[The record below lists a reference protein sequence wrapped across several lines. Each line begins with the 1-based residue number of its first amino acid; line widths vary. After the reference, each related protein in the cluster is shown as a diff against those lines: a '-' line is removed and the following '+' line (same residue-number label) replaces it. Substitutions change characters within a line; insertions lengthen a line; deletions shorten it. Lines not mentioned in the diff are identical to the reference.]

1 MTENL
6 YLKDELYDLVKR
18 DDSIFEF
25 LQSGSLDGVWYW
37 DMEKPDNEWL
47 SPEFKALFGYEDHE
61 VPNTAEWWQ
70 KNISPEDLPAVLER
84 FEAHLKDP
92 SVPYDQIVSYKHK
105 NGSKVWVRCRGMAI
119 RDEEGKPIRMLG
131 CHTDVTSLKIAEQK
145 LEESLD
151 KVNLELDNFSIIL
164 SHDLKEPL
172 RKIQIFSDFMNE
184 AIDENNQDDLRMYAQ
199 QIHSASKRISTLMDA
214 MLRYSKLSKKDV
226 DFHEVYINDVLQY
239 VRDDLYERIMSEHAE
254 ITLKGIETLPA
265 IEAEPSFMY
274 QLFLNL
280 LTNALKYHRPDEPPK
295 ITITGESNETH
306 VTIIVTDQGIGIE
319 KKFLDV
325 IFDPFK
331 RLHRREEYEGTG
343 VGLTSCRKIIAL
355 HHGKMEVEST
365 FGEGST
371 FKVSLPLVQ
380 SDSLE

>member
-6 YLKDELYDLVKR
+6 YLKDELYALVKR

-105 NGSKVWVRCRGMAI
+105 NGSKVWVRCRGMVI

-151 KVNLELDNFSIIL
+151 KVNMELDNFSIIL

-280 LTNALKYHRPDEPPK
+280 LTNALKYSVLSRGQRS
-295 ITITGESNETH
+295 IW
-306 VTIIVTDQGIGIE
+306 
-319 KKFLDV
+319 
-325 IFDPFK
+325 
-331 RLHRREEYEGTG
+331 
-343 VGLTSCRKIIAL
+343 
-355 HHGKMEVEST
+355 
-365 FGEGST
+365 
-371 FKVSLPLVQ
+371 SLK
-380 SDSLE
+380 

>member
-1 MTENL
+1 
-6 YLKDELYDLVKR
+6 
-18 DDSIFEF
+18 
-25 LQSGSLDGVWYW
+25 
-37 DMEKPDNEWL
+37 
-47 SPEFKALFGYEDHE
+47 
-61 VPNTAEWWQ
+61 
-70 KNISPEDLPAVLER
+70 
-84 FEAHLKDP
+84 
-92 SVPYDQIVSYKHK
+92 
-105 NGSKVWVRCRGMAI
+105 
-119 RDEEGKPIRMLG
+119 
-131 CHTDVTSLKIAEQK
+131 
-145 LEESLD
+145 
-151 KVNLELDNFSIIL
+151 
-164 SHDLKEPL
+164 
-172 RKIQIFSDFMNE
+172 
-184 AIDENNQDDLRMYAQ
+184 
-199 QIHSASKRISTLMDA
+199 MDA

-226 DFHEVYINDVLQY
+226 DFREVYINDVLQY

-295 ITITGESNETH
+295 ITITGEFNETH
-306 VTIIVTDQGIGIE
+306 VTISVTDQGIGIE

-380 SDSLE
+380 SD